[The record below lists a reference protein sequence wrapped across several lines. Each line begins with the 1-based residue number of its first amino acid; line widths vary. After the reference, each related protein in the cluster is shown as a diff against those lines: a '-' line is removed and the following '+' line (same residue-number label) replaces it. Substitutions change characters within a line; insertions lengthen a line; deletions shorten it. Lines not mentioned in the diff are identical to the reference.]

1 MTTPETLADRLARC
15 VKPLAWHNFDVWT
28 WWAESPSG
36 TYHVEERNGYWQV
49 ELRVGGLVHHV
60 FSTDDTTPEDM
71 DAAQAAA
78 QADYTARILA
88 ALDLDA
94 LAREVEAIV
103 GDGVRAFVAG
113 LTEDSNVSFAMR
125 QRICC
130 NGQDCGCM
138 GADVQSYLEWIASPP
153 PSAPAPTNRP
163 RGSE

>member
-1 MTTPETLADRLARC
+1 MTTPETLEDRLARC
-15 VKPLAWHNFDVWT
+15 LKPLAWHNFDVWT

-94 LAREVEAIV
+94 LAREVEAMV
-103 GDGVRAFVAG
+103 GAE
-113 LTEDSNVSFAMR
+113 TERCARLV
-125 QRICC
+125 
-130 NGQDCGCM
+130 DCGCDPAKKAIAANGGNSGDRWRACQEANC
-138 GADVQSYLEWIASPP
+138 GAQDAAAIRAREGGKP
-153 PSAPAPTNRP
+153 
-163 RGSE
+163 